1 MKVCIVLSTRPEII
15 KLAPLIEIL
24 QRKKIDF
31 FLINTN
37 QHFSDIM
44 SKVFFNF
51 FKIKSP
57 KYNINA
63 SNIMDGIFFSKA
75 ITHIEK
81 ILYKEKPNFL
91 VTQGDTNTALVGCLA
106 ASIVNRKFHKKINI
120 AHVEAGLRSFDENM
134 PEEINRK
141 IIDQLSH
148 ILFVPTRIDLDNLKS
163 EKLTLNKDTFVVGN
177 TISDI
182 IKKYLPLTKENS
194 ILKRYNIS
202 KKNYFLLTIHR
213 PESVDNKAKLKKLI
227 LNLEKIGK
235 KFNTSFLFP
244 VHPRTEKIIKN
255 INLKKL
261 NFIKFSKPLNF
272 LDFLTIMKNSKTIF
286 TDSGGIQ
293 EESSLLGVPCIT
305 LRDTTERQLSI
316 IKKCNILT
324 GYDYQKIFKAV
335 RYFNNNKIK
344 PSKIFGDGKVANKI
358 FEILKKISNK
368 N

>member
-1 MKVCIVLSTRPEII
+1 MKICIVLSTRPEII

-182 IKKYLPLTKENS
+182 IKKHLPLTKENS

-202 KKNYFLLTIHR
+202 RADEIVYIGDSDVDFETAKNIGSKCFLLDTGL
-213 PESVDNKAKLKKLI
+213 NKPNK
-227 LNLEKIGK
+227 
-235 KFNTSFLFP
+235 
-244 VHPRTEKIIKN
+244 
-255 INLKKL
+255 
-261 NFIKFSKPLNF
+261 
-272 LDFLTIMKNSKTIF
+272 
-286 TDSGGIQ
+286 
-293 EESSLLGVPCIT
+293 
-305 LRDTTERQLSI
+305 
-316 IKKCNILT
+316 
-324 GYDYQKIFKAV
+324 
-335 RYFNNNKIK
+335 KIK
-344 PSKIFGDGKVANKI
+344 LYTSYREIIEIINK
-358 FEILKKISNK
+358 
-368 N
+368 